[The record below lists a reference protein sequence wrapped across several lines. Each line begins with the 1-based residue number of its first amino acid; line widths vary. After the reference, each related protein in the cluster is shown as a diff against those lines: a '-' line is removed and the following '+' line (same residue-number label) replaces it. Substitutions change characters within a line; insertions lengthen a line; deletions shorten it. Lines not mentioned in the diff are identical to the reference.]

1 MDGNL
6 YEQVGVLLQDAR
18 GALNRRPS
26 VTVQH
31 ILLYAADFIG
41 NLRFTW
47 QTPALPEQLLTHDSQ
62 CRTEEELQ
70 NIS

>member
-1 MDGNL
+1 MEICMSRL
-6 YEQVGVLLQDAR
+6 VFFLQDDG

-41 NLRFTW
+41 NLRFT
-47 QTPALPEQLLTHDSQ
+47 
-62 CRTEEELQ
+62 
-70 NIS
+70 